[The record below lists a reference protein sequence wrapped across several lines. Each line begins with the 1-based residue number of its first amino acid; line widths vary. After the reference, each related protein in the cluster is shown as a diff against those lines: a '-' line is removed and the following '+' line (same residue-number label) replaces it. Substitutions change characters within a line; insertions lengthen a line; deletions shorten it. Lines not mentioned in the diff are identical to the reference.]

1 MRSFTRLTARPVHGP
16 LHLPVPPARRPLC
29 LPARRLA
36 LLFAAGVVG
45 SIVVGAL
52 GLVAAAVVAVRRGTR
67 RVVVEGRSMAPTFD
81 PGDRLLVVR
90 LPRWWPLWPGDVV
103 ALSDPREPD
112 RLLVKR
118 VLTAGEVWVT
128 VAGDNVAESTDSRS
142 FGPVDRLD
150 VWGRACYRYAP
161 RGRAG
166 PVKRT
171 PPSGSATNGGH
182 PGS

>member
-1 MRSFTRLTARPVHGP
+1 MPRPTRSARSVARAVRPVR
-16 LHLPVPPARRPLC
+16 PVRPVRLRV
-29 LPARRLA
+29 RRLVV
-36 LLFAAGVVG
+36 LFAAGVVG
-45 SIVVGAL
+45 SLVVGAL
-52 GLVAAAVVAVRRGTR
+52 GLVAAAVVGVRLGTR
-67 RVVVEGRSMAPTFD
+67 RVVVEGRSMVPAFD

-103 ALSDPREPD
+103 ALSDPREPG

-118 VLTAGEVWVT
+118 VRAAGEVWVT
-128 VAGDNVAESTDSRS
+128 VIGDNAAESTDSTR
-142 FGPVDRLD
+142 FGPVDRVD

-166 PVKRT
+166 RVRRT

-182 PGS
+182 TGP